1 MRVAVYY
8 NCSKGKGN
16 TVTNFGNAK
25 RPVGVVTVA
34 PWNSQKG
41 CDHRQ
46 KERKIIMRI
55 ERVEKIVLNDNDTK
69 LLADFLDL
77 VDDIDREVVDPDIR
91 TIIKGIHQDINELE
105 NHLSYE

>member
-1 MRVAVYY
+1 
-8 NCSKGKGN
+8 
-16 TVTNFGNAK
+16 
-25 RPVGVVTVA
+25 
-34 PWNSQKG
+34 
-41 CDHRQ
+41 
-46 KERKIIMRI
+46 MRI

-105 NHLSYE
+105 NYLSYE

>member
-8 NCSKGKGN
+8 NCSEGKGN

-25 RPVGVVTVA
+25 RPFLVVTVA

-55 ERVEKIVLNDNDTK
+55 ERVEKIVLNNNDTK

-91 TIIKGIHQDINELE
+91 TIIKGIHQDIDELE
-105 NHLSYE
+105 NYLSYE

>member
-8 NCSKGKGN
+8 NCSEGKGN

-25 RPVGVVTVA
+25 RPFLVVTVA

-69 LLADFLDL
+69 LLGDFLDL
-77 VDDIDREVVDPDIR
+77 IDEIEREVVDPDIR
-91 TIIKGIHQDINELE
+91 DIIKGIHQDIDELE
-105 NHLSYE
+105 NYLSYE